1 MYNIYI
7 YLNTSRKTVYPYKL
21 IMRPYV
27 TINHM
32 EVIIKVRVYNNRLL
46 TKQTCVFNRKDN
58 LLSDM
63 IK

>member
-32 EVIIKVRVYNNRLL
+32 EVIIKVRIYNNRLL
-46 TKQTCVFNRKDN
+46 TKQKCVYNRKNN

-63 IK
+63 I